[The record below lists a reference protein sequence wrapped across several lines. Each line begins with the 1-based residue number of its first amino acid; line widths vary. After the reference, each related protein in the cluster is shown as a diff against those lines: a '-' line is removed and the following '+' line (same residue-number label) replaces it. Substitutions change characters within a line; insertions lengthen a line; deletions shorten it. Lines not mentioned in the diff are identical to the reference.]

1 VRLKKLI
8 RRTLVDRLPI
18 KSRLAIE
25 RAYLYHYYGDS
36 YVGREVRLFRQL
48 SNPRKNSLDVGANWG
63 LMTLFLAQCSYRVY
77 CFEPIPWLYEG
88 LEKKFCGCNVSVFG
102 CALGNADGEFPI
114 SIPYMGGERVD
125 TRSSLNKDFT
135 SKTIFGEDITRIEKI
150 QVSVRQLDGFNL
162 TNIGFVKIDVEGFE
176 MEVLE
181 GGKLTLRENT
191 PNLVIEIEQRH
202 QDRRS
207 VNDTFKYLK
216 ELGYFGYFVYK
227 NGVLR
232 VEEFDVNLMQD
243 QRDEANK
250 ERYVNNFIFTQEPR
264 LVLTV

>member
-8 RRTLVDRLPI
+8 RRTLIDRLPV
-18 KSRLAIE
+18 SCRLAIE

-63 LMTLFLAQCSYRVY
+63 LMTLFLAQCSHHVY

-88 LEKKFCGCNVSVFG
+88 LRRKFSGCNVSVFG

-114 SIPYMGGERVD
+114 SIPYMGETRVD
-125 TRSSLNKDFT
+125 TRSSLNKEFT
-135 SKTIFGEDITRIEKI
+135 SETICGERITRIEKI
-150 QVSVRQLDGFNL
+150 QVSVRQLDSFNL

-181 GGKLTLRENT
+181 GGKLTLMENK
-191 PNLVIEIEQRH
+191 PNLVVEIEQRH

-207 VNDTFKYLK
+207 IKDTFEYLS
-216 ELGYFGYFVYK
+216 ELGYFGHFVY
-227 NGVLR
+227 NNEVLR

-250 ERYVNNFIFTQEPR
+250 ERYVNNFIFTRTPR
-264 LVLTV
+264 LVLSV